1 MKKVTSVFLCCFL
14 FIALNY
20 AQSGVMT
27 LKECIEMGIA
37 NNLSLQ
43 NKNLNVQKSKYGIS
57 ENRFKLLPVI
67 NAFANFTNSPEPAV
81 SVTDGSKYG
90 TPYNVTKTL
99 RYNANG
105 GLQLQLPLYNQTLYT
120 SIAISELVNRIDLL
134 SYEKAKED
142 LIVEIGKLYFLGQTT
157 ICQLQIIEGNIARLD
172 SLRNITQAFFDN
184 GMAMD
189 VDVKRVEINLENM
202 RVQYHNAQ
210 AMLNQQLNLLKYTL
224 DLPSEHEITLTPLN
238 PDITGNVRFNGLSDS
253 LYELQLLDT
262 QTQLLKKQGRI
273 INQGYI
279 PSLNFT
285 SQLAYSAYTDKFKH
299 FFHSHISNKW
309 YESFNFGLSLKIPI
323 FDGLSKHTKKQQA
336 NVEYRKA
343 VLQQENTR
351 KQLETQYTNSVSDL
365 MNNQRNYEK
374 QQSNYKL
381 AEEVYLVTTDKYKEG
396 IASMTE
402 LLQDELRLT
411 EAQNGYLSAHYN
423 YKIAELNLLKLTQQ
437 LDILTQ

>member
-20 AQSGVMT
+20 AQSGQVMT

-142 LIVEIGKLYFLGQTT
+142 LIVEIGKLYFL
-157 ICQLQIIEGNIARLD
+157 
-172 SLRNITQAFFDN
+172 
-184 GMAMD
+184 
-189 VDVKRVEINLENM
+189 
-202 RVQYHNAQ
+202 
-210 AMLNQQLNLLKYTL
+210 
-224 DLPSEHEITLTPLN
+224 
-238 PDITGNVRFNGLSDS
+238 
-253 LYELQLLDT
+253 
-262 QTQLLKKQGRI
+262 
-273 INQGYI
+273 
-279 PSLNFT
+279 
-285 SQLAYSAYTDKFKH
+285 
-299 FFHSHISNKW
+299 
-309 YESFNFGLSLKIPI
+309 
-323 FDGLSKHTKKQQA
+323 
-336 NVEYRKA
+336 
-343 VLQQENTR
+343 
-351 KQLETQYTNSVSDL
+351 
-365 MNNQRNYEK
+365 
-374 QQSNYKL
+374 
-381 AEEVYLVTTDKYKEG
+381 
-396 IASMTE
+396 
-402 LLQDELRLT
+402 
-411 EAQNGYLSAHYN
+411 
-423 YKIAELNLLKLTQQ
+423 
-437 LDILTQ
+437 

>member
-20 AQSGVMT
+20 AQSGQVMT

-210 AMLNQQLNLLKYTL
+210 AMLNQQLNLLRHRL
-224 DLPSEHEITLTPLN
+224 RRQWEH
-238 PDITGNVRFNGLSDS
+238 S
-253 LYELQLLDT
+253 
-262 QTQLLKKQGRI
+262 
-273 INQGYI
+273 
-279 PSLNFT
+279 
-285 SQLAYSAYTDKFKH
+285 
-299 FFHSHISNKW
+299 
-309 YESFNFGLSLKIPI
+309 
-323 FDGLSKHTKKQQA
+323 
-336 NVEYRKA
+336 
-343 VLQQENTR
+343 TR
-351 KQLETQYTNSVSDL
+351 
-365 MNNQRNYEK
+365 
-374 QQSNYKL
+374 
-381 AEEVYLVTTDKYKEG
+381 
-396 IASMTE
+396 
-402 LLQDELRLT
+402 
-411 EAQNGYLSAHYN
+411 
-423 YKIAELNLLKLTQQ
+423 
-437 LDILTQ
+437 

>member
-20 AQSGVMT
+20 AQSGQVMT

-120 SIAISELVNRIDLL
+120 SIA
-134 SYEKAKED
+134 
-142 LIVEIGKLYFLGQTT
+142 YFLGQTT

-224 DLPSEHEITLTPLN
+224 DLPSEYEITLTPLN

>member
-20 AQSGVMT
+20 AQSGQVMT

-120 SIAISELVNRIDLL
+120 SITISELVNRIDLL

-224 DLPSEHEITLTPLN
+224 DLPSEYEITLTPLN

-285 SQLAYSAYTDKFKH
+285 SQLAYSAYTDKFK
-299 FFHSHISNKW
+299 
-309 YESFNFGLSLKIPI
+309 LSYI
-323 FDGLSKHTKKQQA
+323 QQM
-336 NVEYRKA
+336 VRIIQLRP
-343 VLQQENTR
+343 VLENTHLR
-351 KQLETQYTNSVSDL
+351 WSEQTHQKTTSQRRIPKSCTPTGKYPQTTRNTVHQLGIGFDEQSTQLRKTTKQLQVGRRS
-365 MNNQRNYEK
+365 
-374 QQSNYKL
+374 
-381 AEEVYLVTTDKYKEG
+381 
-396 IASMTE
+396 
-402 LLQDELRLT
+402 LL
-411 EAQNGYLSAHYN
+411 GYN
-423 YKIAELNLLKLTQQ
+423 R
-437 LDILTQ
+437 